1 MKFILFTF
9 TMILVAIRLIELFE
23 WNMVNFPENGSR
35 QVSRFTET
43 LDELFDGPPY
53 LFFAEQQSHHFALTL
68 EGDYT
73 LLRSV

>member
-1 MKFILFTF
+1 
-9 TMILVAIRLIELFE
+9 
-23 WNMVNFPENGSR
+23 MVNFPENGSR